1 MKKFLF
7 LTLCCALSLSVV
19 AQGTRP
25 VRGIVF
31 DSDGIPMSGVTLT
44 AVGST
49 DSKLSGADGTFEMMV
64 SPYTKLIEASKE
76 GFISARAEVD
86 GSYLV
91 FKLQV
96 DKKYA
101 ENKAKAEEEARLAA
115 QKAAEAEQARIAAE
129 KAAAEKAEQERLAAE
144 EKKRIEEEKRI
155 AAEKAAAEK
164 AERERLA
171 AEEKK
176 RIEEEKRIAAEKA
189 AAEKAER
196 ERLAAEE
203 KKRIEEEKR
212 IAAEKA
218 AAEKAERERLAA
230 EEKKRLEEEKRI
242 AAEKAAAEKA
252 ERERIAAEERK
263 RIEEEKRIAAE
274 KAAAEKAERE
284 RLAAEEKKRIE
295 EEKRIAAEK
304 AAAEKAER
312 QRIAAEEKS
321 KQSAVKASKED
332 DSSRLAKQEEAKAK
346 KQENIAKWK
355 EAKLRGYGS
364 IIDAAWA
371 IDLSNLMMGGG
382 VNYIGGYH
390 FNNCIYLGL
399 GTGVNLTQTWERRFI
414 DEVDLSSNLIN
425 IPVYAYL
432 RTNFIDRRC
441 SPFFAISAGYSFST
455 KRNFTMPFNQHVK
468 YRTSGILINPQLGVN
483 FRTTKKSSVY
493 LAVGATLKQHPL
505 LVEHDATTA
514 TFSSN
519 FHYWVDIHLGFTF

>member
-1 MKKFLF
+1 MKRFLF
-7 LTLCCALSLSVV
+7 ITLCCALSLSVA

-25 VRGIVF
+25 VRGVVF
-31 DSDGIPMSGVTLT
+31 DSDGTPMPNVTLT

-49 DSKLSGADGTFEMMV
+49 DSKQSGADGTFEMMV

-76 GFISARAEVD
+76 GFISTRAEVD

-115 QKAAEAEQARIAAE
+115 EKAAEAEQA
-129 KAAAEKAEQERLAAE
+129 
-144 EKKRIEEEKRI
+144 
-155 AAEKAAAEK
+155 
-164 AERERLA
+164 
-171 AEEKK
+171 
-176 RIEEEKRIAAEKA
+176 
-189 AAEKAER
+189 
-196 ERLAAEE
+196 
-203 KKRIEEEKR
+203 R

-230 EEKKRLEEEKRI
+230 EEKKRL
-242 AAEKAAAEKA
+242 
-252 ERERIAAEERK
+252 
-263 RIEEEKRIAAE
+263 EEEKRIAAE

-332 DSSRLAKQEEAKAK
+332 DGSRLAKQEEAKAK

-364 IIDAAWA
+364 IIDAAWG

-399 GTGVNLTQTWERRFI
+399 GTGVNLTQTWERIFT

-468 YRTSGILINPQLGVN
+468 YRTSGILVNPQLGVN

>member
-1 MKKFLF
+1 MKRFLF
-7 LTLCCALSLSVV
+7 ITLCCALSLSVA

-25 VRGIVF
+25 VRGVVF
-31 DSDGIPMSGVTLT
+31 DSDGTPMPNVTLT

-49 DSKLSGADGTFEMMV
+49 DSKQSGADGTFEMMV

-76 GFISARAEVD
+76 GFISTRAEVD

-115 QKAAEAEQARIAAE
+115 EKAAEAEQA
-129 KAAAEKAEQERLAAE
+129 
-144 EKKRIEEEKRI
+144 
-155 AAEKAAAEK
+155 
-164 AERERLA
+164 
-171 AEEKK
+171 
-176 RIEEEKRIAAEKA
+176 
-189 AAEKAER
+189 
-196 ERLAAEE
+196 
-203 KKRIEEEKR
+203 R

-242 AAEKAAAEKA
+242 AVEKAAAEKA
-252 ERERIAAEERK
+252 ERERLAAEEKK
-263 RIEEEKRIAAE
+263 RLEEEKRIAAE

-332 DSSRLAKQEEAKAK
+332 DGSRLAKQEEAKAK

-364 IIDAAWA
+364 IIDAAWG

-399 GTGVNLTQTWERRFI
+399 GTGVNLTQTWERIFT

-468 YRTSGILINPQLGVN
+468 YRTSGILVNPQLGVN

>member
-1 MKKFLF
+1 MKRFLF
-7 LTLCCALSLSVV
+7 ITLCCALSLTVA

-25 VRGIVF
+25 VRGVVF
-31 DSDGIPMSGVTLT
+31 DSDGTPMPNVTLT

-49 DSKLSGADGTFEMMV
+49 DSKQSGADGTFEMMV

-115 QKAAEAEQARIAAE
+115 EKAAEAEQARIAAE
-129 KAAAEKAEQERLAAE
+129 KAAAEKAERERLAAE
-144 EKKRIEEEKRI
+144 EKKRLEEEKRIAAEKAAAEKAERDRIAADEKKRLEEEKRI

-218 AAEKAERERLAA
+218 AAEKAER
-230 EEKKRLEEEKRI
+230 
-242 AAEKAAAEKA
+242 
-252 ERERIAAEERK
+252 
-263 RIEEEKRIAAE
+263 
-274 KAAAEKAERE
+274 
-284 RLAAEEKKRIE
+284 
-295 EEKRIAAEK
+295 
-304 AAAEKAER
+304 

-321 KQSAVKASKED
+321 KQSAVKASKEGD
-332 DSSRLAKQEEAKAK
+332 GSRLAKQEEAKAK

-364 IIDAAWA
+364 IIDATWA

-455 KRNFTMPFNQHVK
+455 KRNFAMPFNQHVK
-468 YRTSGILINPQLGVN
+468 YRTSGILVNPQLGVN

-493 LAVGATLKQHPL
+493 LAVGATIKQQPL

>member
-1 MKKFLF
+1 MKRFLF
-7 LTLCCALSLSVV
+7 ITLCCALSLSVA

-25 VRGIVF
+25 VRGVVF
-31 DSDGIPMSGVTLT
+31 DSDGTPMPNVTLT

-49 DSKLSGADGTFEMMV
+49 DSKQSGADGTFEMMV

-115 QKAAEAEQARIAAE
+115 EKAAEAEQA
-129 KAAAEKAEQERLAAE
+129 
-144 EKKRIEEEKRI
+144 
-155 AAEKAAAEK
+155 
-164 AERERLA
+164 
-171 AEEKK
+171 
-176 RIEEEKRIAAEKA
+176 
-189 AAEKAER
+189 
-196 ERLAAEE
+196 
-203 KKRIEEEKR
+203 R

-252 ERERIAAEERK
+252 ERERIAAEERKRIEEEKRIAAEKAAAEKAERERLAAEEKK

>member
-203 KKRIEEEKR
+203 KKRIEDEKR

-230 EEKKRLEEEKRI
+230 EEK
-242 AAEKAAAEKA
+242 A
-252 ERERIAAEERK
+252 
-263 RIEEEKRIAAE
+263 RIEA
-274 KAAAEKAERE
+274 
-284 RLAAEEKKRIE
+284 EKKRIAE
-295 EEKRIAAEK
+295 EKARLAEEKRLALEK
-304 AAAEKAER
+304 AKAE
-312 QRIAAEEKS
+312 
-321 KQSAVKASKED
+321 VKAIKSGD
-332 DSSRLAKQEEAKAK
+332 DDATKQAQLEQERQKALAQQALLQEKAK
-346 KQENIAKWK
+346 KA
-355 EAKLRGYGS
+355 EAKKARIEEWKQASLKGYRS
-364 IIDAAWA
+364 MVEFAFMMDF
-371 IDLSNLMMGGG
+371 DLMPSYNLH
-382 VNYIGGYH
+382 YIGGYQI
-390 FNNCIYLGL
+390 NNYLYVGA
-399 GTGVNLTQTWERRFI
+399 GAGVCLHESAFGDNSVAEWSKEPQDRPLPLQT
-414 DEVDLSSNLIN
+414 VNV
-425 IPVYAYL
+425 PVFAYF
-432 RTNFIDRRC
+432 RANFINRRC
-441 SPFFAISAGYSFST
+441 TPYFAVAAGYRFST
-455 KRNFTMPFNQHVK
+455 KHYFQMPWQQHD
-468 YRTSGILINPQLGVN
+468 YYSTSGLLINPQLGVN
-483 FRTTKKSSVY
+483 LRMTKRADVY
-493 LAVGATLKQHPL
+493 LAAGFNMQQMPVFNAGESTMF
-505 LVEHDATTA
+505 DAK
-514 TFSSN
+514 FGKK
-519 FHYWVDIHLGFTF
+519 FCYGFDLRLGFTF

>member
-1 MKKFLF
+1 M
-7 LTLCCALSLSVV
+7 
-19 AQGTRP
+19 
-25 VRGIVF
+25 
-31 DSDGIPMSGVTLT
+31 
-44 AVGST
+44 
-49 DSKLSGADGTFEMMV
+49 
-64 SPYTKLIEASKE
+64 
-76 GFISARAEVD
+76 
-86 GSYLV
+86 
-91 FKLQV
+91 
-96 DKKYA
+96 
-101 ENKAKAEEEARLAA
+101 
-115 QKAAEAEQARIAAE
+115 
-129 KAAAEKAEQERLAAE
+129 AAE
-144 EKKRIEEEKRI
+144 ERKRIEEEKRI

-171 AEEKK
+171 AEEK
-176 RIEEEKRIAAEKA
+176 
-189 AAEKAER
+189 
-196 ERLAAEE
+196 
-203 KKRIEEEKR
+203 
-212 IAAEKA
+212 
-218 AAEKAERERLAA
+218 
-230 EEKKRLEEEKRI
+230 
-242 AAEKAAAEKA
+242 
-252 ERERIAAEERK
+252 K

-364 IIDAAWA
+364 IIDAAWG

-399 GTGVNLTQTWERRFI
+399 GTGINLTQTWERRFI

-468 YRTSGILINPQLGVN
+468 YRTSGILVNPQLGVN

>member
-1 MKKFLF
+1 MKRFLF
-7 LTLCCALSLSVV
+7 ITLCCALSLSVA

-25 VRGIVF
+25 VRGVVF
-31 DSDGIPMSGVTLT
+31 DSDGTPMPNVTLT
-44 AVGST
+44 AVGTT
-49 DSKLSGADGTFEMMV
+49 DSKQSGADGTFEMMV

-115 QKAAEAEQARIAAE
+115 EKAAEAEQA
-129 KAAAEKAEQERLAAE
+129 
-144 EKKRIEEEKRI
+144 
-155 AAEKAAAEK
+155 
-164 AERERLA
+164 
-171 AEEKK
+171 
-176 RIEEEKRIAAEKA
+176 
-189 AAEKAER
+189 
-196 ERLAAEE
+196 
-203 KKRIEEEKR
+203 R

-252 ERERIAAEERK
+252 ERDRIAAEERK

-312 QRIAAEEKS
+312 ERIAAEEKKRIEEEKRIAAEKAAAEKAERQRIAAEEKS

-332 DSSRLAKQEEAKAK
+332 DGSRLAKQEEAKAK

-468 YRTSGILINPQLGVN
+468 YRTSGILVNPQLGVN

-493 LAVGATLKQHPL
+493 LAVGATLKQQPL
-505 LVEHDATTA
+505 LVELDATTA

>member
-1 MKKFLF
+1 MKRFLF
-7 LTLCCALSLSVV
+7 ITLCCALSLSVA

-25 VRGIVF
+25 VRGVVF
-31 DSDGIPMSGVTLT
+31 DSDGTPMPNVTLT

-49 DSKLSGADGTFEMMV
+49 DSKQSGADGTFEMMV

-115 QKAAEAEQARIAAE
+115 EKAAEAEQARIAAE
-129 KAAAEKAEQERLAAE
+129 KAAAEKAERERLAAE
-144 EKKRIEEEKRI
+144 ERKRLEEEKRI
-155 AAEKAAAEK
+155 AVEKAAAEK
-164 AERERLA
+164 AERERL
-171 AEEKK
+171 
-176 RIEEEKRIAAEKA
+176 
-189 AAEKAER
+189 
-196 ERLAAEE
+196 
-203 KKRIEEEKR
+203 
-212 IAAEKA
+212 
-218 AAEKAERERLAA
+218 
-230 EEKKRLEEEKRI
+230 
-242 AAEKAAAEKA
+242 
-252 ERERIAAEERK
+252 AAEERK

>member
-1 MKKFLF
+1 MKRFLF
-7 LTLCCALSLSVV
+7 ITLCCALSLSVA

-25 VRGIVF
+25 VRGVVF
-31 DSDGIPMSGVTLT
+31 DSDGTPMPNVTLT

-49 DSKLSGADGTFEMMV
+49 DSKQSGADGTFEMMV

-115 QKAAEAEQARIAAE
+115 EKAAEAEQA
-129 KAAAEKAEQERLAAE
+129 
-144 EKKRIEEEKRI
+144 RI

-176 RIEEEKRIAAEKA
+176 RLEEEKRIAVEKA

-196 ERLAAEE
+196 DRIAAEE

-242 AAEKAAAEKA
+242 AAEKAAAEKV
-252 ERERIAAEERK
+252 
-263 RIEEEKRIAAE
+263 
-274 KAAAEKAERE
+274 ERE

-332 DSSRLAKQEEAKAK
+332 DGSRLAKQEEAKAK

-364 IIDAAWA
+364 IIDAAWG

-399 GTGVNLTQTWERRFI
+399 GTGVNLTQTWERTFI

-468 YRTSGILINPQLGVN
+468 YRTSGILVNPQLGVN

>member
-1 MKKFLF
+1 MKRFLF
-7 LTLCCALSLSVV
+7 ITLCCALSLSVA

-25 VRGIVF
+25 VRGVVF
-31 DSDGIPMSGVTLT
+31 DSDGTPMPNVTLT

-49 DSKLSGADGTFEMMV
+49 DSKQSGADGTFEMMV

-115 QKAAEAEQARIAAE
+115 KKAAEAEQARIAAE
-129 KAAAEKAEQERLAAE
+129 KAAAEKAERERLAAE
-144 EKKRIEEEKRI
+144 ERKRLEEEKRIAVEKAAAEKAERERLAAEERKRIEEEKRI

-171 AEEKK
+171 AEEK
-176 RIEEEKRIAAEKA
+176 
-189 AAEKAER
+189 
-196 ERLAAEE
+196 
-203 KKRIEEEKR
+203 
-212 IAAEKA
+212 
-218 AAEKAERERLAA
+218 
-230 EEKKRLEEEKRI
+230 
-242 AAEKAAAEKA
+242 
-252 ERERIAAEERK
+252 K

>member
-230 EEKKRLEEEKRI
+230 EEK
-242 AAEKAAAEKA
+242 A
-252 ERERIAAEERK
+252 
-263 RIEEEKRIAAE
+263 RIEA
-274 KAAAEKAERE
+274 
-284 RLAAEEKKRIE
+284 EKKRIAE
-295 EEKRIAAEK
+295 EKARLAEEKRLALEK
-304 AAAEKAER
+304 AKAE
-312 QRIAAEEKS
+312 
-321 KQSAVKASKED
+321 VKAIKSGD
-332 DSSRLAKQEEAKAK
+332 DDATKQAQLEQERQKALAQQALLQEKAK
-346 KQENIAKWK
+346 KA
-355 EAKLRGYGS
+355 EAKKARIKEWKQASLKGYRS
-364 IIDAAWA
+364 MVEFAFMMDF
-371 IDLSNLMMGGG
+371 DLMPSYNLH
-382 VNYIGGYH
+382 YIGGYQI
-390 FNNCIYLGL
+390 NNYLYVGAGAGICL
-399 GTGVNLTQTWERRFI
+399 HESAFGDNSVAEWSKEPQDRPLPLQTVN
-414 DEVDLSSNLIN
+414 V
-425 IPVYAYL
+425 PVFAYF
-432 RTNFIDRRC
+432 RANFINRRC
-441 SPFFAISAGYSFST
+441 TPYFAVAAGYRFST
-455 KRNFTMPFNQHVK
+455 KHYFQMPWQQHD
-468 YRTSGILINPQLGVN
+468 YYNTSGLLINPQLGVN
-483 FRTTKKSSVY
+483 LRMTKRADVY
-493 LAVGATLKQHPL
+493 LAAGFNMQQMPVFNAGESTMF
-505 LVEHDATTA
+505 DAK
-514 TFSSN
+514 FGKK
-519 FHYWVDIHLGFTF
+519 FCYGFDLRLGFTF

>member
-1 MKKFLF
+1 MKRFLF
-7 LTLCCALSLSVV
+7 ITLCCALSLSVA

-25 VRGIVF
+25 VRGVVF
-31 DSDGIPMSGVTLT
+31 DSDGTPMPNVTLT
-44 AVGST
+44 AIGST
-49 DSKLSGADGTFEMMV
+49 DSKQSGADGTFEMMV

-115 QKAAEAEQARIAAE
+115 EKAAEAEQARIAAE
-129 KAAAEKAEQERLAAE
+129 KAAAEKAERERLAAE
-144 EKKRIEEEKRI
+144 EKKCLEEEKRI

-171 AEEKK
+171 AEE
-176 RIEEEKRIAAEKA
+176 R
-189 AAEKAER
+189 
-196 ERLAAEE
+196 
-203 KKRIEEEKR
+203 
-212 IAAEKA
+212 
-218 AAEKAERERLAA
+218 
-230 EEKKRLEEEKRI
+230 
-242 AAEKAAAEKA
+242 
-252 ERERIAAEERK
+252 
-263 RIEEEKRIAAE
+263 
-274 KAAAEKAERE
+274 
-284 RLAAEEKKRIE
+284 KRIE

-321 KQSAVKASKED
+321 RQSAVKASKED
-332 DSSRLAKQEEAKAK
+332 DGSRLAKQEEAKAK

-493 LAVGATLKQHPL
+493 LAVGATLKQQPL

>member
-1 MKKFLF
+1 MKRFLF
-7 LTLCCALSLSVV
+7 ITLCCALSLSVA

-25 VRGIVF
+25 VRGVVF
-31 DSDGIPMSGVTLT
+31 DSDGTPMPNVTLT

-49 DSKLSGADGTFEMMV
+49 DSKQSGADGTFEMMV

-115 QKAAEAEQARIAAE
+115 EKAAEAEQARIAAE
-129 KAAAEKAEQERLAAE
+129 KAAAEKAERERLAAE
-144 EKKRIEEEKRI
+144 EKMRLEEEKRI
-155 AAEKAAAEK
+155 AVEKAAAEK

-218 AAEKAERERLAA
+218 AAEKAERR
-230 EEKKRLEEEKRI
+230 
-242 AAEKAAAEKA
+242 
-252 ERERIAAEERK
+252 
-263 RIEEEKRIAAE
+263 
-274 KAAAEKAERE
+274 
-284 RLAAEEKKRIE
+284 
-295 EEKRIAAEK
+295 
-304 AAAEKAER
+304 
-312 QRIAAEEKS
+312 RIAAEEKS

-332 DSSRLAKQEEAKAK
+332 DGSRLAKQEEAKAK

-455 KRNFTMPFNQHVK
+455 KRDFTMPFNQHVK
-468 YRTSGILINPQLGVN
+468 YRTSGILVNPQLGVN

-493 LAVGATLKQHPL
+493 LAVGATLKQQPL

>member
-1 MKKFLF
+1 MKRFLF
-7 LTLCCALSLSVV
+7 ITLCCALSLSVA

-25 VRGIVF
+25 VRGVVF
-31 DSDGIPMSGVTLT
+31 DSDGTPMPNVTLT

-49 DSKLSGADGTFEMMV
+49 DSKQSGADGTFEMMV

-115 QKAAEAEQARIAAE
+115 KKAAEAEQARIAAE
-129 KAAAEKAEQERLAAE
+129 KAAAEKAERERLAAE
-144 EKKRIEEEKRI
+144 ERKRLEEEKRIAVEKAAAEKAERERLAAEERKRIEEEKRI

-189 AAEKAER
+189 AAET
-196 ERLAAEE
+196 
-203 KKRIEEEKR
+203 
-212 IAAEKA
+212 
-218 AAEKAERERLAA
+218 
-230 EEKKRLEEEKRI
+230 
-242 AAEKAAAEKA
+242 
-252 ERERIAAEERK
+252 
-263 RIEEEKRIAAE
+263 
-274 KAAAEKAERE
+274 AERE

>member
-1 MKKFLF
+1 MKRFLF
-7 LTLCCALSLSVV
+7 ITLCCALSLSVA

-25 VRGIVF
+25 VRGVVF
-31 DSDGIPMSGVTLT
+31 DSDGTPMPNVTLT

-49 DSKLSGADGTFEMMV
+49 DSKQSGADGTFEMMV

-115 QKAAEAEQARIAAE
+115 KKAAEAEQARIAAE
-129 KAAAEKAEQERLAAE
+129 KAAAEKAERERLAAE
-144 EKKRIEEEKRI
+144 ERKRLEEEKRIAVEKAAAEKAERERLAAEERKRIEEEKRI

-171 AEEKK
+171 AEEK
-176 RIEEEKRIAAEKA
+176 
-189 AAEKAER
+189 
-196 ERLAAEE
+196 
-203 KKRIEEEKR
+203 
-212 IAAEKA
+212 
-218 AAEKAERERLAA
+218 
-230 EEKKRLEEEKRI
+230 
-242 AAEKAAAEKA
+242 
-252 ERERIAAEERK
+252 K

-364 IIDAAWA
+364 IIDAAWG

-399 GTGVNLTQTWERRFI
+399 GTGINLTQTWERRFI

-468 YRTSGILINPQLGVN
+468 YRTSGILVNPQLGVN

-493 LAVGATLKQHPL
+493 LAVGATLKQQPL
-505 LVEHDATTA
+505 LVEYDATTA

>member
-1 MKKFLF
+1 MKRFLF
-7 LTLCCALSLSVV
+7 ITLCCALSLSVA

-25 VRGIVF
+25 VRGVVF
-31 DSDGIPMSGVTLT
+31 DSDGTPMPNVTLT

-49 DSKLSGADGTFEMMV
+49 DSKQSGADGTFEMMV

-115 QKAAEAEQARIAAE
+115 EKAAEAEQA
-129 KAAAEKAEQERLAAE
+129 
-144 EKKRIEEEKRI
+144 RI

-176 RIEEEKRIAAEKA
+176 RLEEEKRIAVEKA

-196 ERLAAEE
+196 DRIAAEE

-242 AAEKAAAEKA
+242 AAEKAAAEKV
-252 ERERIAAEERK
+252 ERERLAAEEKK

-274 KAAAEKAERE
+274 KAVAEKVERE

-332 DSSRLAKQEEAKAK
+332 DGSRLAKQEEAKAK

-364 IIDAAWA
+364 IIDAAWG

-399 GTGVNLTQTWERRFI
+399 GTGVNLTQTWERTFI

-468 YRTSGILINPQLGVN
+468 YRTSGILVNPQLGVN